1 MEKREGHSIA
11 ILPEARLV
19 PSGVV
24 TLMELQEEG
33 WSYVRP

>member
-1 MEKREGHSIA
+1 MEKREGQSIT
-11 ILPEARLV
+11 ILPEASLV
-19 PSGVV
+19 PSGVI